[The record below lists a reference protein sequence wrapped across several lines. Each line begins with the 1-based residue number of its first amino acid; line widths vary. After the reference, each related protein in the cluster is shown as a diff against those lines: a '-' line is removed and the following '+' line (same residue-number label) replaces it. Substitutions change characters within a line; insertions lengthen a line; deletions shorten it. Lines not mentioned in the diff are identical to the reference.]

1 MASFVVKSMVGGPLK
16 SLAGGLTGGGEGGG
30 DKGGGDAGGGGGGMT
45 RDEYEEYR
53 KQLLEEKMERDAHF
67 TQKKAE
73 RATVRTHFREKY
85 HLPKSEQDA
94 AKVQLAGGAVELP
107 PDLAKMVRSEQQQQ
121 QEQQQLQVEEAS
133 LLNSL
138 PILGVESL
146 REKAQETLHG
156 VRQAAE
162 QKCSVM

>member
-1 MASFVVKSMVGGPLK
+1 
-16 SLAGGLTGGGEGGG
+16 
-30 DKGGGDAGGGGGGMT
+30 MT
-45 RDEYEEYR
+45 RDEFEEYR

-85 HLPKSEQDA
+85 RLPKSEQDA

-121 QEQQQLQVEEAS
+121 EQQQQQVEEAS

-138 PILGVESL
+138 PIPGVESL

>member
-1 MASFVVKSMVGGPLK
+1 MASFVLKSMVGGHLK
-16 SLAGGLTGGGEGGG
+16 SLTGGLAGGGEGGG
-30 DKGGGDAGGGGGGMT
+30 DKGGGDAAAGGGGMT
-45 RDEYEEYR
+45 REEFEEYR

-67 TQKKAE
+67 TQKKAV

-85 HLPKSEQDA
+85 RLPKSEQDA

-107 PDLAKMVRSEQQQQ
+107 PDLAKMVRSAQQQQ
-121 QEQQQLQVEEAS
+121 QEEKEKS

-138 PILGVESL
+138 PNPGVDSL